1 MFSHFFFILVYLN
14 RIDLSHQ
21 PWMLIVPLALL
32 YYGIALKIIFSLK
45 ENTPKAM
52 LFPMYFYL
60 LCNST
65 MNIFAL
71 MQLCSSRSAGALTA
85 YIGALLF
92 YISDCTLFL
101 VRYHANKELI
111 FRKHFTVMLTYLI
124 GEFLI
129 TYGILMLS

>member
-1 MFSHFFFILVYLN
+1 
-14 RIDLSHQ
+14 
-21 PWMLIVPLALL
+21 
-32 YYGIALKIIFSLK
+32 
-45 ENTPKAM
+45 
-52 LFPMYFYL
+52 MYFYL

-71 MQLCSSRSAGALTA
+71 MQLFSSRNAGALTA
-85 YIGALLF
+85 YIGAVLF

-101 VRYHANKELI
+101 VRYHENKELI
-111 FRKHFTVMLTYLI
+111 FRKHFTVMLTYLL